1 MFDHNIYCFTF
12 TNIHLQVYLKA
23 KNKDSSEKSKSKFNF
38 TLFQHHVRH
47 EGLVVFLSLDKL
59 VYTKSVNGEQADAEI
74 VANVIDFVHFRVLNA
89 SFTIQ
94 LFFEFGWSWKR
105 Y

>member
-1 MFDHNIYCFTF
+1 MFDHNTYCFTF

-47 EGLVVFLSLDKL
+47 AFKYRKNVYGLLTS
-59 VYTKSVNGEQADAEI
+59 S
-74 VANVIDFVHFRVLNA
+74 
-89 SFTIQ
+89 
-94 LFFEFGWSWKR
+94 
-105 Y
+105 